1 MGVRIILALTQ
12 IIRVLE
18 LVDSANLSFA
28 DENRVG
34 SNPSSDKFFYI
45 FLNKLYTN
53 VLDIKEPIKY
63 LAL

>member
-18 LVDSANLSFA
+18 LVDRIILRFI
-28 DENRVG
+28 DVNRVG

-45 FLNKLYTN
+45 ILNKLYTN
-53 VLDIKEPIKY
+53 AVDIKESVKQI
-63 LAL
+63 A